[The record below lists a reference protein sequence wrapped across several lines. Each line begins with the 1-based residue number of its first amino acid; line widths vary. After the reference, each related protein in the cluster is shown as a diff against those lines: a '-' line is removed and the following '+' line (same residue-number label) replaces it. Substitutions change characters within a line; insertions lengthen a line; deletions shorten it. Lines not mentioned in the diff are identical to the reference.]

1 MCVWNQHFKVVLLTL
16 VLSQLSY
23 AKYVNLQKPLNYHP
37 IPPPK
42 GRVAGVPV
50 PPEYVSEHERAVLEK
65 EPNFWGVS
73 PQYEPSEIVGGEAA
87 KSDIRN
93 KVVLISVKTVTKTV
107 RCSGIIL
114 LDYLVLTAAHC
125 FTNINGR
132 YEVLS
137 VTVTTGPILKRGK
150 LYNVAYVDAF
160 NDYNG
165 YNKLGNIALVWIYGT
180 FRNFEPLSFPDSD
193 PAAGSLAFVAG
204 YGATE
209 SSRSSKRLLEVS
221 QRVQR
226 LSDCRSKWPGPI
238 RSAFLPDGKV
248 VCATDPGFPT
258 TATTGACSGDS
269 GGPLFR
275 RENGA
280 VILIGTSSWGSA
292 ECTGPGATSFFVSIA
307 FYFKF
312 IQNYVWQDY
321 TAWQQ
326 IFNDVTP

>member
-1 MCVWNQHFKVVLLTL
+1 MCFLNQYLKVVLLTL
-16 VLSQLSY
+16 LLSQLSFS
-23 AKYVNLQKPLNYHP
+23 KYVNLQKPFNYQP
-37 IPPPK
+37 IPPPP
-42 GRVAGVPV
+42 GRVAGAPV
-50 PPEYVSEHERAVLEK
+50 TPEILAENERAVLEK

-73 PQYEPSEIVGGEAA
+73 PQYEPSEIIGGTAA

-107 RCSGIIL
+107 LCSGIIL

-125 FTNINGR
+125 FTNIHGR

-150 LYNVAYVDAF
+150 VYNVAYVDAL

-180 FRNFEPLSFPDSD
+180 FRTVEPLSFPDSD
-193 PAAGSLAFVAG
+193 PPSGTTAFVAG

-209 SSRSSKRLLEVS
+209 TSRASRRLLEVS

-226 LSDCRSKWPGPI
+226 LADCRSKWPGPI
-238 RSAFLPDGKV
+238 RSFIPDRKV

-258 TATTGACSGDS
+258 RASTGACSGDS

-280 VILIGTSSWGSA
+280 VILIGTSSWGSP
-292 ECTGPGATSFFVSIA
+292 ECTGPGATSFFVSTA

-312 IQNYVWQDY
+312 IQSHVWQDY

-326 IFNDVTP
+326 IFNDVIP